1 MTIALYA
8 PEDLSARKTDGKAPL
23 LVDVRTPAEF
33 ETVRIERSRNLPL
46 DELQRDPKTLAAQL
60 PAETILICQSGAR
73 SKEAAETLAAAGSEQ
88 TKVLAGGI
96 IGYQN
101 CGGEVLHDDQR
112 WAMERQVRM
121 VAGTLVVGGLLGA
134 KLIHPRLAYVS
145 AGVGSGLIFAAAT
158 NTCAMARALSLL
170 PWNRPEENPTVEAFL
185 QDIPDVTAV

>member
-8 PEDLSARKTDGKAPL
+8 PEDLSDKKTDGKPPF

-33 ETVRIERSRNLPL
+33 ESIRIEGSRNLPL
-46 DELQRDPKTLAAQL
+46 DQLRRNPKKLAEQL
-60 PAETILICQSGAR
+60 PAETVLICHSGAR
-73 SKEAAETLAAAGSEQ
+73 SREAAETLGAAGSQ
-88 TKVLAGGI
+88 HTSVLAGGI

-101 CGGEVLHDDQR
+101 CGGEALRDEQR

-121 VAGTLVVGGLLGA
+121 VAGTLVVGGLIGA

-170 PWNRPEENPTVEAFL
+170 PWNRTCENPTVETFL
-185 QDIPDVTAV
+185 QNIPDVTTV

>member
-33 ETVRIERSRNLPL
+33 ETVRIEGSRNLPL

-101 CGGEVLHDDQR
+101 CGGEALREEQR

-121 VAGTLVVGGLLGA
+121 AAGTLVVGGLLGA

-170 PWNRPEENPTVEAFL
+170 PWNRTEESPTVEAFL
-185 QDIPDVTAV
+185 QDIPDVTAG